1 MCGRYQ
7 VITTGQS
14 ATKTGQPISMVKD
27 STFNVIP
34 DIEDF
39 FDVDFDFLEEDEESE
54 EEEVFN
60 VGNDEGET
68 RCCSARPQLR

>member
-1 MCGRYQ
+1 MELIYLDLEDERPGF
-7 VITTGQS
+7 IED
-14 ATKTGQPISMVKD
+14 P
-27 STFNVIP
+27 TFNVIP

-68 RCCSARPQLR
+68 RCCSARPQVR

>member
-1 MCGRYQ
+1 MELIYLDLEDESPGF
-7 VITTGQS
+7 IED
-14 ATKTGQPISMVKD
+14 PI
-27 STFNVIP
+27 FNVIP